1 VTTRLSLLLLT
12 GPPFILLLRW
22 PLFVGG
28 RSQLDVKNAFLHG
41 ELYEEI
47 YMHPPPS
54 YSIPD
59 GHVCRLR
66 RSLYGLKQAPRA
78 WFERFT
84 SVVTAAGFAANQHD
98 PALFVHTSPHGRTL
112 ILLYVNDMLIM
123 GGDH

>member
-1 VTTRLSLLLLT
+1 
-12 GPPFILLLRW
+12 
-22 PLFVGG
+22 
-28 RSQLDVKNAFLHG
+28 VKNTFLHG